1 MTLTPGQPHWSYLDE
16 HKQIPITTTTKH
28 AHNRNSPL
36 FSKKKK
42 QQQHTD
48 ESSRADS
55 ASAMAKPHSS
65 KIELFR

>member
-36 FSKKKK
+36 FSKKTK
-42 QQQHTD
+42 QKTKTQT
-48 ESSRADS
+48 RA
-55 ASAMAKPHSS
+55 AGQTQLLQWPNPTPPK
-65 KIELFR
+65 